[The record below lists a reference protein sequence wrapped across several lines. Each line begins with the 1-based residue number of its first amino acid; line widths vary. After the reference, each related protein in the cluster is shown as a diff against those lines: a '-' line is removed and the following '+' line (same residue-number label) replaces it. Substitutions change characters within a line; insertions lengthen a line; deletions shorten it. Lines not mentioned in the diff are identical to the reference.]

1 MNKIILTAIRE
12 FKATALT
19 PAFLFGAVI
28 LPVVI
33 WGVLGAAGAA
43 GLFSQQPEPT
53 QGTIA
58 LVDPTPDQALTE
70 LVAARLDPETQKAKI
85 EALKAEAQ
93 ERLTQA
99 LGTVGENAASQA
111 GNFLR
116 IEPSEINV
124 ESLDTG
130 ADLEIV
136 RQRVRDGELLAL
148 IEVTETTFE
157 PGGTFTSQVGEKAKA
172 RDIDLIEDAVA
183 DSVVDVR
190 LTDAGMSAPLVRTL
204 YRRPGAE
211 QKTLKTAGGETTGSE
226 MVQRFLPIAFL
237 VFLAIAIFTGGGYL
251 LMSTVEEKSSRIME
265 VLLSSMSPMQ
275 LMTGKIIGQGF
286 VGLLLLLIY
295 GGLGVFAAVQ
305 FAFMDLIP
313 PSLLVWLVVYFLM
326 GYFIYASINAAIGAA
341 VNEAREAQALQGPI
355 MGLTILIIYLAI
367 FSVMVADN
375 PHSSLARGLS
385 YFPLATPFVMSMR
398 VAYINDPMPMW
409 ELASTTAVGVLGMV
423 VSVWAAA
430 KIFRVGVLMYGQPPS
445 LIGLIKWM
453 RYA

>member
-28 LPVVI
+28 PPVVI

-53 QGTIA
+53 KGTIA
-58 LVDPTPDQALTE
+58 LVDPTPDDALTE
-70 LVAARLDPETQKAKI
+70 LVAVRLDPVTQKAKI
-85 EALKAEAQ
+85 DAMNAEAQ
-93 ERLTQA
+93 ERISQA
-99 LGTVGENAASQA
+99 FGTVGENAASQA

-124 ESLDTG
+124 ESLDTSV
-130 ADLEIV
+130 DLEPV

-237 VFLAIAIFTGGGYL
+237 VFLAIAIAAPSVGGFVADRRRLAGRQSRGRRFARSL
-251 LMSTVEEKSSRIME
+251 LIVASRSLMPCKGCSPRRPRQRLLRPEDLQPATRTSPSALFEARTLSRI
-265 VLLSSMSPMQ
+265 
-275 LMTGKIIGQGF
+275 
-286 VGLLLLLIY
+286 
-295 GGLGVFAAVQ
+295 A
-305 FAFMDLIP
+305 
-313 PSLLVWLVVYFLM
+313 
-326 GYFIYASINAAIGAA
+326 
-341 VNEAREAQALQGPI
+341 
-355 MGLTILIIYLAI
+355 
-367 FSVMVADN
+367 
-375 PHSSLARGLS
+375 
-385 YFPLATPFVMSMR
+385 
-398 VAYINDPMPMW
+398 
-409 ELASTTAVGVLGMV
+409 
-423 VSVWAAA
+423 
-430 KIFRVGVLMYGQPPS
+430 
-445 LIGLIKWM
+445 
-453 RYA
+453 

>member
-1 MNKIILTAIRE
+1 MNKIVLTAIRE

-19 PAFLFGAVI
+19 PAFIFGAVV
-28 LPVVI
+28 LPLII
-33 WGVLGAAGAA
+33 WAVLGVAFGA
-43 GLFSQQPEPT
+43 GLFNQQPEPT
-53 QGTIA
+53 EGAIA
-58 LVDPTPDQALTE
+58 LVDPTPDRQLTE
-70 LVAARLDPETQKAKI
+70 LVAARLHPEAQKAKI
-85 EALKAEAQ
+85 EALKREAAEQ
-93 ERLTQA
+93 LS
-99 LGTVGENAASQA
+99 NAFGAMGDEAAEQM
-111 GNFLR
+111 GGFLR
-116 IEPSEINV
+116 LEPAEISV
-124 ESLDTG
+124 ETVSPD
-130 ADLEIV
+130 ADLEPI
-136 RQRVRDGELLAL
+136 RERVRRADLIAL
-148 IEVTETTFE
+148 VEVTNDTLA
-157 PGGTFTSQVGEKAKA
+157 PGGFFRSQTAETAKA
-172 RDIDLIEDAVA
+172 RDIDLIKDAVA

-190 LTDAGMSAPLVRTL
+190 LQNAGMSAPLVRTL
-204 YRRPGAE
+204 YRRPASE
-211 QKTLKTAGGETTGSE
+211 QVTLKTSGGEAKGSE
-226 MVQRFLPIAFL
+226 MIQRFLPITFL

-326 GYFIYASINAAIGAA
+326 GYFIYAAFNAAIGAA
-341 VNEAREAQALQGPI
+341 VNEAREAQALQGPF
-355 MGLTILIIYLAI
+355 MGVTILIMYLGI
-367 FSVMVADN
+367 FSVMVSDN
-375 PHSSLARGLS
+375 PHSILARVLS
-385 YFPLATPFVMSMR
+385 FFPPATPFVMSMR

-409 ELASTTAVGVLGMV
+409 ELAATTVVGVLGMIA
-423 VSVWAAA
+423 SVWAAA